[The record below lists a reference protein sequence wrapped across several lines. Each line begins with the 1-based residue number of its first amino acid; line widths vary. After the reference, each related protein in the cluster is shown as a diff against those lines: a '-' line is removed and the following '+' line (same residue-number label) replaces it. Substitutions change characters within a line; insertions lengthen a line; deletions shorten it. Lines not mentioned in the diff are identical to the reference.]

1 MALDIITCGFPLVEL
16 YRKYPD
22 QPLNKNGEFIG
33 PFAAGDPI
41 VAVIACMMQGHTGG
55 YVGVVGKDKFAEC
68 FLEGMNRN
76 GVDVSHIRTNP
87 DKTTGI
93 SMLAKYSDGSRE
105 FLFTLRDSAAGTL
118 GVEDYDAEFFNSAR
132 CIHLS
137 GASYSVAPSLAEL
150 QDKVIANVSND
161 TLVTFDPNYRNN
173 LIEENEFV
181 KITRNAFERC
191 DLFLPSMGE
200 AKMFCPEAVDDIEAC
215 RRIAATGKMVALKD
229 GANGAYGFFKNKE
242 IFVKA
247 FKVEE
252 IDPTGAG
259 DTFGGALTGALLNG
273 KDFFTALYYGAAAG
287 ALAANRMGLMENVP
301 NRKDV
306 ENVLK
311 QAGVI

>member
-22 QPLNKNGEFIG
+22 QPLNDNGEFIG
-33 PFAAGDPI
+33 PFAAGDPVI
-41 VAVIACMMQGHTGG
+41 AVIACMMQGHTGG

-68 FLEGMNRN
+68 FLAGMEKN
-76 GVDVSHIRTNP
+76 GVDVSHIRIDPN
-87 DKTTGI
+87 KTTGI
-93 SMLAKYSDGSRE
+93 SFLAKNSDGSRE

-118 GVEDYDAEFFNSAR
+118 GVDDYDAEFFNSAR

-137 GASYSVAPSLAEL
+137 GASYSVARSIAEL
-150 QDKVIANVSND
+150 QDVVIANISSDV
-161 TLVTFDPNYRNN
+161 LVTFDPNYRDS
-173 LIEENEFV
+173 LIDVESFL
-181 KITRNAFERC
+181 KITKKAFERC

-200 AKMFCPEAVDDIEAC
+200 AKLFCPEAKDDIDAC

-229 GANGAYGFFKNKE
+229 GANGAYGFYGDKE

-247 FKVEE
+247 YEVEE

-273 KDFFTALYYGAAAG
+273 KDFFTALHYGAAAG

-301 NRKDV
+301 NRADV
-306 ENVLK
+306 EAVLREAK
-311 QAGVI
+311 II